1 MRGVKVNVVLYRC
14 IRKIKIEIL
23 PCGKAHCRP
32 SAVSEGLPSGFLI
45 CWYDV
50 GPRHRDGLPAVTG
63 CLHPWLFLLSRAGWN
78 PAGSKKDVA
87 PRHLDLA
94 PLGNRVPRRWIQCSL
109 CQPHLISSG
118 RRRWHGISRASATT
132 GSPQAVAESGR
143 ICLPRRHRCRQTRL
157 PASWQAITRSTRRSY
172 GRRSTQY
179 ILKKP
184 GHDVKTRRPAVERS
198 GTRTRGGEYDARS
211 NHQQSTHFHPA
222 RPLHLSTC
230 TSNPYHLSWTSN
242 GQAIS
247 AYRNGQ

>member
-94 PLGNRVPRRWIQCSL
+94 PLGNRVPRRWIRCS
-109 CQPHLISSG
+109 PYPNPYPVSSG
-118 RRRWHGISRASATT
+118 RRRWHGISRASASTS
-132 GSPQAVAESGR
+132 SPQAVAESGR
-143 ICLPRRHRCRQTRL
+143 YCLPRRCLIIRHDTRERAGDNEEHRDEVM
-157 PASWQAITRSTRRSY
+157 AVST
-172 GRRSTQY
+172 TPVQY
-179 ILKKP
+179 EKQ
-184 GHDVKTRRPAVERS
+184 GHDVSGGYTPER
-198 GTRTRGGEYDARS
+198 TFCPIKHIRLNRRTRKHLGDKAQRPWQWCDRS
-211 NHQQSTHFHPA
+211 QES
-222 RPLHLSTC
+222 RSLS
-230 TSNPYHLSWTSN
+230 
-242 GQAIS
+242 AIVIP
-247 AYRNGQ
+247 G